1 MEVKNRDN
9 DNQQQQGQQEQQEQ
23 QGTNAA
29 QLDIAP
35 LVEEIKAYRAENAA
49 LRESV
54 ESLRKAIQASNRA
67 QGGASGGVTAE
78 AALKKFFN

>member
-1 MEVKNRDN
+1 MDN
-9 DNQQQQGQQEQQEQ
+9 ENQAQQEQQEQ

-29 QLDIAP
+29 QFDITAF
-35 LVEEIKAYRAENAA
+35 VEEMKAYRAENAA

-67 QGGASGGVTAE
+67 QGGGSGTVTADS
-78 AALKKFFN
+78 ALKKFFN

>member
-1 MEVKNRDN
+1 MENEN
-9 DNQQQQGQQEQQEQ
+9 QEQQEQ

-29 QLDIAP
+29 QLDMAAF
-35 LVEEIKAYRAENAA
+35 VEEMKAYRAENAA

-54 ESLRKAIQASNRA
+54 ESLRRAIQASNRA

>member
-1 MEVKNRDN
+1 MDN
-9 DNQQQQGQQEQQEQ
+9 ENQEQQEQQEQ
-23 QGTNAA
+23 

-35 LVEEIKAYRAENAA
+35 LVEELKAYRAENAA

-67 QGGASGGVTAE
+67 QGGGSGTVTADS
-78 AALKKFFN
+78 ALKKFFN

>member
-1 MEVKNRDN
+1 MDN
-9 DNQQQQGQQEQQEQ
+9 ENKEQQGQQEQQEQ
-23 QGTNAA
+23 QGTNTA
-29 QLDIAP
+29 QIDIAP

-67 QGGASGGVTAE
+67 QGGGSGTVTAE
-78 AALKKFFN
+78 SALKKFFN

>member
-1 MEVKNRDN
+1 MDKE
-9 DNQQQQGQQEQQEQ
+9 NQEQQEQQEQ
-23 QGTNAA
+23 QGQ

-67 QGGASGGVTAE
+67 QGGGSGTVTAE
-78 AALKKFFN
+78 SALKKFFN

>member
-1 MEVKNRDN
+1 MDN
-9 DNQQQQGQQEQQEQ
+9 ENQEQQEQ
-23 QGTNAA
+23 QGTNEAQFDMAA
-29 QLDIAP
+29 F
-35 LVEEIKAYRAENAA
+35 VEEMKAYRAENAA

-67 QGGASGGVTAE
+67 QGGVGGTVTAE

>member
-1 MEVKNRDN
+1 MDN
-9 DNQQQQGQQEQQEQ
+9 ENQEQQEQQEQ
-23 QGTNAA
+23 QGQ

-54 ESLRKAIQASNRA
+54 ESLRNAIQASNRA
-67 QGGASGGVTAE
+67 QGGGSGTVTADS
-78 AALKKFFN
+78 ALKKFFN

>member
-1 MEVKNRDN
+1 MDN
-9 DNQQQQGQQEQQEQ
+9 ENQGQQEQQEQQGQ

>member
-1 MEVKNRDN
+1 MDDENKE
-9 DNQQQQGQQEQQEQ
+9 QQGQQGQQEQQGQ
-23 QGTNAA
+23 

-67 QGGASGGVTAE
+67 QGGGSGTVTAE

>member
-1 MEVKNRDN
+1 MDN
-9 DNQQQQGQQEQQEQ
+9 ENQEQQEQ
-23 QGTNAA
+23 QETNAA
-29 QLDIAP
+29 QLDITP

-67 QGGASGGVTAE
+67 QGGGGAPVTADS
-78 AALKKFFN
+78 ALKKFFN

>member
-1 MEVKNRDN
+1 MDN
-9 DNQQQQGQQEQQEQ
+9 ENQQQEQQEQ
-23 QGTNAA
+23 QEQHG
-29 QLDIAP
+29 QQVQQFDIAP
-35 LVEEIKAYRAENAA
+35 LVEELKAYRAENAA

>member
-1 MEVKNRDN
+1 MDN
-9 DNQQQQGQQEQQEQ
+9 ENQEQ
-23 QGTNAA
+23 QGTNTAQIDMAA
-29 QLDIAP
+29 FVQ
-35 LVEEIKAYRAENAA
+35 EMKAYRAENAA

-67 QGGASGGVTAE
+67 QGGASGATTAE

>member
-1 MEVKNRDN
+1 MDN
-9 DNQQQQGQQEQQEQ
+9 ENQAQHPQQEQQEQ

-29 QLDIAP
+29 QFDITAF
-35 LVEEIKAYRAENAA
+35 VEEMKAYRAENAA

-67 QGGASGGVTAE
+67 QGGGSGTVTADS
-78 AALKKFFN
+78 ALKKFFN

>member
-1 MEVKNRDN
+1 MDN
-9 DNQQQQGQQEQQEQ
+9 ENQGQQEQQEQ

-35 LVEEIKAYRAENAA
+35 LVEELKAYRAENAA

-67 QGGASGGVTAE
+67 QGGAGGTVTAE
-78 AALKKFFN
+78 SALKKFFN

>member
-1 MEVKNRDN
+1 MDN
-9 DNQQQQGQQEQQEQ
+9 ENQEQQEQ
-23 QGTNAA
+23 QGQQGQ

-67 QGGASGGVTAE
+67 QGGGNATVTADN
-78 AALKKFFN
+78 ALKKFFN

>member
-1 MEVKNRDN
+1 MDN
-9 DNQQQQGQQEQQEQ
+9 ENQEQQEQQEQ
-23 QGTNAA
+23 QGQ

-67 QGGASGGVTAE
+67 QGGGSGTVTADS
-78 AALKKFFN
+78 ALKKFFN

>member
-1 MEVKNRDN
+1 MDN
-9 DNQQQQGQQEQQEQ
+9 ENQEQQEQ
-23 QGTNAA
+23 QGQQGQ

-67 QGGASGGVTAE
+67 QGGGSGTVTAE
-78 AALKKFFN
+78 SALKKFFN

>member
-1 MEVKNRDN
+1 MDN
-9 DNQQQQGQQEQQEQ
+9 ENQQQQEQQEQ

-29 QLDIAP
+29 KLDIAP

-67 QGGASGGVTAE
+67 QGGVGGTVTAE

>member
-1 MEVKNRDN
+1 MDDDIQV
-9 DNQQQQGQQEQQEQ
+9 QQEQ
-23 QGTNAA
+23 QGTSAA

-35 LVEEIKAYRAENAA
+35 LVEELKAYRAENAA

-67 QGGASGGVTAE
+67 QGGGNGTVTAD
-78 AALKKFFN
+78 K

>member
-1 MEVKNRDN
+1 MDKE
-9 DNQQQQGQQEQQEQ
+9 NQEQQEQQEQ
-23 QGTNAA
+23 PGTNAT
-29 QLDIAP
+29 QIDRAP

-67 QGGASGGVTAE
+67 QGGVGGTVTAE
-78 AALKKFFN
+78 SALKKFFN

>member
-1 MEVKNRDN
+1 MDN
-9 DNQQQQGQQEQQEQ
+9 ENQGQQEQQEQ

-29 QLDIAP
+29 QIDMAAF
-35 LVEEIKAYRAENAA
+35 VEEMKAYRAENAA
-49 LRESV
+49 LRDSV

-78 AALKKFFN
+78 SALKKFFN

>member
-1 MEVKNRDN
+1 MDN
-9 DNQQQQGQQEQQEQ
+9 ENQEQQEQ
-23 QGTNAA
+23 QVQQEQ

-54 ESLRKAIQASNRA
+54 ESLRKAIQASNRS

>member
-1 MEVKNRDN
+1 MDN
-9 DNQQQQGQQEQQEQ
+9 ENQAQQEQQEQQGQ

-29 QLDIAP
+29 QLDMTAF
-35 LVEEIKAYRAENAA
+35 VEELKAYRAENAA

-67 QGGASGGVTAE
+67 QGGGSGTVTAE
-78 AALKKFFN
+78 SALKKFFN

>member
-1 MEVKNRDN
+1 MDN
-9 DNQQQQGQQEQQEQ
+9 ENQGQQEQQKQ

-29 QLDIAP
+29 QIDIAP
-35 LVEEIKAYRAENAA
+35 LVEELKAYRAENAA

-67 QGGASGGVTAE
+67 QGGVGGTVTAE
-78 AALKKFFN
+78 SALKKFFN

>member
-1 MEVKNRDN
+1 MEDEN
-9 DNQQQQGQQEQQEQ
+9 QEQQEQ
-23 QGTNAA
+23 QGQQGQ
-29 QLDIAP
+29 QLDIAAF
-35 LVEEIKAYRAENAA
+35 VEEMKAYRAENAA

>member
-1 MEVKNRDN
+1 MDDDIQV
-9 DNQQQQGQQEQQEQ
+9 QQEQ
-23 QGTNAA
+23 QGTSAA

-35 LVEEIKAYRAENAA
+35 LVEELKAYRAENAA

-67 QGGASGGVTAE
+67 QGGGNGTVTADS
-78 AALKKFFN
+78 ALKKFFN

>member
-1 MEVKNRDN
+1 MDDEI
-9 DNQQQQGQQEQQEQ
+9 QGQQEQQEQ
-23 QGTNAA
+23 QGQQGQ

-35 LVEEIKAYRAENAA
+35 LVEELKAYRAENAA

-67 QGGASGGVTAE
+67 QGGASGGATAE

>member
-1 MEVKNRDN
+1 MDDDIKG
-9 DNQQQQGQQEQQEQ
+9 QQGQQGQ
-23 QGTNAA
+23 

-35 LVEEIKAYRAENAA
+35 LVEELKAYRAENAA

>member
-1 MEVKNRDN
+1 MDN
-9 DNQQQQGQQEQQEQ
+9 ENQGQQEQQEQ

-29 QLDIAP
+29 QFDITAF
-35 LVEEIKAYRAENAA
+35 VEEMKAYRAENAA

-54 ESLRKAIQASNRA
+54 ESLRRAIQASNRA

-78 AALKKFFN
+78 SALKKFFN

>member
-1 MEVKNRDN
+1 MDDENKE
-9 DNQQQQGQQEQQEQ
+9 QQGQQGQ
-23 QGTNAA
+23 QGQQVQQGQ

-67 QGGASGGVTAE
+67 QGGGSGTVTADS
-78 AALKKFFN
+78 ALKKFFN

>member
-1 MEVKNRDN
+1 MDN
-9 DNQQQQGQQEQQEQ
+9 ENQQQEQQEQQGQ

-54 ESLRKAIQASNRA
+54 ESLRKAIQASNRS
-67 QGGASGGVTAE
+67 QGGGSGGVTAE